1 MKYLNK
7 NLKAQNITAEALL
20 ASWEDISDLKVCC
33 EGVFTRNYSEDLL
46 RIDTD
51 QNSITIFLSRD
62 GIYHLLPQGL
72 FFTENQLKEEQK
84 RGNNFKSAYDKLKK
98 QKQDAQLFF
107 QPLDTELFKLTIAG
121 ERNLNNLLKTGNK
134 IWLSNLPDD
143 SKNEYINKLIP
154 LLPYAA
160 QLRGNMQLLTDLLK
174 SVFDVEKIEIK
185 EIAPLYARFII
196 HKEGLSKEE
205 YLAMNEDLKLFFD
218 FFSHWFLPLEK
229 KYDFKIKDFKT
240 PFTLGTSLV
249 LDYNTNL

>member
-1 MKYLNK
+1 MKYK
-7 NLKAQNITAEALL
+7 NLKYQNITAEALL
-20 ASWEDISDLKVCC
+20 ASWEDIPDLKVCY

-51 QNSITIFLSRD
+51 RDRVIISVSRD

-84 RGNNFKSAYDKLKK
+84 RGNDFKSAYDKMKRQ
-98 QKQDAQLFF
+98 QKEVQSFF
-107 QPLDTELFKLTIAG
+107 QQFDTELFKLTVAG
-121 ERNLNNLLKTGNK
+121 EQKLNKLFKTGNK
-134 IWLSNLPDD
+134 IWLSDLPED
-143 SKNEYINKLIP
+143 SKNEYIGKLIP

-185 EIAPLYARFII
+185 EIAPLYAQFII